1 MNIRQPGGEQYYK
14 IALILSILG
23 GYLLTDTEAPNVDGH
38 HPLPASHDFHPRS
51 LESVLLEDSINSEGM
66 HLRVIYSNDLSDFYG
81 MLYSLSSNFTP
92 YNAFFY
98 FRH

>member
-38 HPLPASHDFHPRS
+38 HPWPASHDFHPRNG
-51 LESVLLEDSINSEGM
+51 ENVLLEDLINSEGM
-66 HLRVIYSNDLSDFYG
+66 KLEVIYANGYMVLCI
-81 MLYSLSSNFTP
+81 P
-92 YNAFFY
+92 
-98 FRH
+98 

>member
-1 MNIRQPGGEQYYK
+1 MNIWPGGEQYYQ

-51 LESVLLEDSINSEGM
+51 LESILLEDSINSEGM
-66 HLRVIYSNDLSDFYG
+66 HLGVIYSNDLSGFIPWVQMLLPAMHFY
-81 MLYSLSSNFTP
+81 LL
-92 YNAFFY
+92 
-98 FRH
+98 